1 MSNQEYQ
8 YTIDDIASICKVT
21 KQSIYNLIKANK
33 EFINENSR
41 RYQRRLM
48 YNQAALQYFTEYYQV
63 EAPEV
68 DTIKAPDKQETKNT
82 EALEGKIK
90 TLQAEFD
97 TLKQLLAETEAERKA
112 LIHQN
117 GALIL
122 TLQQEK
128 QEKMLLLPAPK
139 KTIGERIKGLFHKEE

>member
-21 KQSIYNLIKANK
+21 KQSIYNLIKVNR
-33 EFINENSR
+33 EFINKNSR

-63 EAPEV
+63 KAPEV
-68 DTIKAPDKQETKNT
+68 DTIEEPVKQETKET
-82 EALEGKIK
+82 DALQAEIK
-90 TLQAEFD
+90 TLQAEVD
-97 TLKQLLAETEAERKA
+97 ALKQRLEATEAERKA
-112 LIHQN
+112 LLNQN

-128 QEKMLLLPAPK
+128 QEKMLLLPAPRK
-139 KTIGERIKGLFHKEE
+139 GIGETIKGWFRKD

>member
-8 YTIDDIASICKVT
+8 YTVDDIASICKVT

-33 EFINENSR
+33 QFINENSR
-41 RYQRRLM
+41 RHQRRLM

-63 EAPEV
+63 EAPKV
-68 DTIKAPDKQETKNT
+68 DTIEASIKQKTKDT
-82 EALEGKIK
+82 EVLQAEIK
-90 TLQAEFD
+90 TLQAEVES
-97 TLKQLLAETEAERKA
+97 LKQRLAETEAERKT
-112 LIHQN
+112 LLQQN

-128 QEKMLLLPAPK
+128 QEKLLLLPAPR
-139 KTIGERIKGLFHKEE
+139 KTMGERIKGLFQKQE